1 MSVTKIQSIPTKK
14 TTEVTLDRLALR
26 LEIEEFNARYCHA
39 LDDGNLQNWPD
50 FFTEDG
56 FYSITARENF
66 DANLPVGLVYCEGRG
81 MMKDRAFAIANTAM
95 FAPRY
100 LRHHLSNT
108 RVIKEHADGVIEAT
122 ANYIVLQVLH
132 DDPVST
138 IHQAGFYKDEFCRT
152 ETGILL
158 LQKRICVYENL
169 MIPNAV
175 VLPV

>member
-1 MSVTKIQSIPTKK
+1 MTKIQSIPTKK

-81 MMKDRAFAIANTAM
+81 MMKDRAFAIPTQPCSPPAI
-95 FAPRY
+95 F
-100 LRHHLSNT
+100 
-108 RVIKEHADGVIEAT
+108 VITSVI
-122 ANYIVLQVLH
+122 H
-132 DDPVST
+132 
-138 IHQAGFYKDEFCRT
+138 G
-152 ETGILL
+152 LL
-158 LQKRICVYENL
+158 KNMPME
-169 MIPNAV
+169 
-175 VLPV
+175 